1 MAQFRKYTKEQFIQA
16 IATSPSLAQAL
27 TKLNVAPY
35 GGNYAV
41 AKSYIKQFNINTSH
55 FIGQGWNK
63 GKKHGPKR
71 PIEDYLS
78 NKFKIKSYEL
88 RKRLIAEKIFESNCS
103 SCHLN
108 IWLNKPMP
116 LELEHKNGNHND
128 NSLLNLCLLCPNCHA
143 FTPTYCRRK
152 PVN

>member
-16 IATSPSLAQAL
+16 IATSPSIAQAL

-55 FIGQGWNK
+55 FTGQGWNK

-78 NKFKIKSYEL
+78 NKFKIKSDSL
-88 RKRLIAEKIFESNCS
+88 RTVSYT
-103 SCHLN
+103 H
-108 IWLNKPMP
+108 
-116 LELEHKNGNHND
+116 
-128 NSLLNLCLLCPNCHA
+128 LLNPYEISCTNYLNLASLDRLDSLASQVLDDFRPNACQTLLL
-143 FTPTYCRRK
+143 
-152 PVN
+152 